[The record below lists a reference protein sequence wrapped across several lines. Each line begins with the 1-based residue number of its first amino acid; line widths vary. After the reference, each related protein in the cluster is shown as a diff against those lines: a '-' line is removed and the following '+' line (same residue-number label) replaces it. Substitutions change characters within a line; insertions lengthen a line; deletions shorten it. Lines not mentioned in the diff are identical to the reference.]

1 MNDTERGKLLAAVRS
16 KLRKKVTEDTIEGHL
31 VKRVQ
36 GLGGVAV
43 KLMMLPGW
51 PDRLVLL
58 PGAVIMFVELKRPHG
73 GKDEPRQPRV
83 QRMLRG
89 LGFTVLK
96 LNTKEAVDAA
106 LEKHHAHS

>member
-1 MNDTERGKLLAAVRS
+1 MNATERGKLLAAVRD
-16 KLRKKVTEDTIEGHL
+16 KLRKKATEDTVESHL
-31 VKRVQ
+31 VKRVKA
-36 GLGGVAV
+36 LGGVAV

-58 PGAVIMFVELKRPHG
+58 PGAVILFVELKRPHG

-83 QRMLRG
+83 QAMLRG
-89 LGFTVLK
+89 LGFTMLK

-106 LEKHHAHS
+106 LEEHYARS